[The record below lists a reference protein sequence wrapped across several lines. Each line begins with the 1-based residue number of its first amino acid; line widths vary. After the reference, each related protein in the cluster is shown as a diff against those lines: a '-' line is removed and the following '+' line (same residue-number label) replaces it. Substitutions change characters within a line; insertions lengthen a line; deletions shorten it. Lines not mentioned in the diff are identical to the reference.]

1 MRILIAEEEKMYF
14 GIAVLMIMLIA
25 SYRDIRNREISL
37 LPIFAC
43 GAVSLLRSALD
54 LYRGALDPVD
64 LLLSLLPGAL
74 FLIIALVSREGVGYG
89 DGLLLLVAGPALG
102 FVTAALGA
110 TTAVF
115 ASGMTSGVL
124 LTLRRVGRKTKL
136 PFVPFLTF
144 GMGVMIFAKV

>member
-1 MRILIAEEEKMYF
+1 MYF

-25 SYRDIRNREISL
+25 SYRDIRRREIAL
-37 LPIFAC
+37 LPIIAC
-43 GAVSLLRSALD
+43 GALSVLRVALD
-54 LYRGALDPVD
+54 LYRGAADPAD

-74 FLIIALVSREGVGYG
+74 FLITAYVSREGVGYG
-89 DGLLLLVAGPALG
+89 DGLLLLAAGPALG
-102 FVTAALGA
+102 FMTALLGA

-115 ASGMTSGVL
+115 ASGMISGIL

>member
-1 MRILIAEEEKMYF
+1 MF
-14 GIAVLMIMLIA
+14 IA
-25 SYRDIRNREISL
+25 SYRDIRSREIAL
-37 LPIFAC
+37 LPILAC
-43 GAVSLLRSALD
+43 GMISLVKVAWD
-54 LYRGALDPVD
+54 FYCGVADPVD

-74 FLIIALVSREGVGYG
+74 FLIIALVSREGIGYG
-89 DGLLLLVAGPALG
+89 DGLLLLSAGPALG

-115 ASGMTSGVL
+115 ASGMISGVL

-136 PFVPFLTF
+136 PFVPFLAF